1 MLGEA
6 RRPVVADQRRQRR
19 DESDAVFQVEPATF
33 AIGFDAA
40 DAAFGEQAYGIGEFF
55 HCRQQ
60 VGGDERQ
67 ESVQLE
73 LAALCGQR
81 NRQIAGDGLVGDL
94 GQHFRHDRVDFA
106 GHDRGAGLQVGQA
119 DLAEP
124 AARTRR

>member
-1 MLGEA
+1 M
-6 RRPVVADQRRQRR
+6 
-19 DESDAVFQVEPATF
+19 EPATF

-40 DAAFGEQAYGIGEFF
+40 DAAFGEKF
-55 HCRQQ
+55 HRAGQLFHRWQQ

-119 DLAEP
+119 DLAET
-124 AARTRR
+124 AARTGG